1 MSTACART
9 ACLCLSLTWVQL
21 VPRED
26 EHFGCLASGAA
37 DLWMSTTGAS
47 LRERLISLLCGEFA
61 VGGRCVSCFCR
72 LGGGAFLRSSLLS
85 SFADFFFSLP
95 SARPFTSFSWVP
107 TASWA
112 FEKKL
117 SFAALTSTEFLS
129 ATASN
134 ARFLDCLES
143 GDSAKPVKS
152 TSMLFRLLALV
163 GMCVVMLSLLVAD
176 PEATLLDAASTG
188 RSVAAEARRSWWMR
202 IS

>member
-1 MSTACART
+1 
-9 ACLCLSLTWVQL
+9 
-21 VPRED
+21 
-26 EHFGCLASGAA
+26 
-37 DLWMSTTGAS
+37 
-47 LRERLISLLCGEFA
+47 
-61 VGGRCVSCFCR
+61 
-72 LGGGAFLRSSLLS
+72 
-85 SFADFFFSLP
+85 
-95 SARPFTSFSWVP
+95 
-107 TASWA
+107 
-112 FEKKL
+112 
-117 SFAALTSTEFLS
+117 LTSTEFLS